1 MQTQSTDTSQLTQ
14 ALLMIDEINKQDPTM
29 DLIEGIPTP
38 TALVYGQRM
47 SQTLLTFMP
56 QAPLSL
62 QIASRAQHIKRWS
75 VPRAD
80 YPLGRTGYLAWRK
93 GLGVMHAD
101 VAMDIA
107 KQVHCSDDD
116 INAIGKMIR
125 KEQLKRDPLVQT
137 LEDVACLVFLSFY
150 FTAFCEKH
158 APEKIISIVQK
169 TWKKMSDSGHEAALK
184 LPFTPAQSQLLQQA
198 LSS

>member
-1 MQTQSTDTSQLTQ
+1 MNTPSSLQMQLTR
-14 ALLMIDEINKQDPTM
+14 ALTLIDDINMQDPKSET
-29 DLIEGIPTP
+29 IEGRPVP
-38 TALVYGQRM
+38 SALIYGQRM
-47 SQTLLTFMP
+47 TNTLLDFSP

-75 VPRAD
+75 IPRAD

-93 GLGVMHAD
+93 ALGVMHAD
-101 VAMDIA
+101 LAMEIA
-107 KQVHCSDDD
+107 AQVHCSQEEVS
-116 INAIGKMIR
+116 AIGKMLR

-150 FTAFCEKH
+150 FTSFCEKH
-158 APEKIISIVQK
+158 SPEKIISIVQK
-169 TWKKMSDSGHEAALK
+169 TWKKMSPAGQSAALK
-184 LPFTPAQSQLLQQA
+184 LQFTPTQSQLLMRA